1 MAASMSPGVHA
12 MPQTLNVGSRSLF
25 VTLTAWLFL
34 VLGALASASAMLQ
47 NAVWASGLPAVPGL
61 GTVQTL
67 PLVTGLLLGYLP
79 WVMATGLALSLATM
93 ASAAGLLLRLEWA
106 RRCFI
111 GLLTLAIAANLLGL
125 WLQHEIVQSVFEATL
140 ARAPMPAA
148 AAHVFGGFVTASRAM
163 AAVMTLATC
172 VALGWMIRQLMSPGV
187 RQEFA

>member
-1 MAASMSPGVHA
+1 

-34 VLGALASASAMLQ
+34 VLGAVVSAAALLQ
-47 NAVWASGLPAVPGL
+47 NALWVSGLAGVPAL
-61 GTVQTL
+61 GAAQSL

-79 WVMATGLALSLATM
+79 WVMAIGLALSVATTV
-93 ASAAGLLLRLEWA
+93 SAVGLLLRLEWA

-111 GLLTLAIAANLLGL
+111 GLLSLAIAANLIGL

-140 ARAPMPAA
+140 VGSPMPAA

-163 AAVMTLATC
+163 GAVMTLATC
-172 VALGWMIRQLMSPGV
+172 AALGWVIRQLMSPGV